1 MLSARKLM
9 VVALAFA
16 VIAAPVLAQSS
27 ETDTAR
33 MAAEAD
39 AKSDVSTLLWMGA
52 GFLFNLLG
60 VGAAYIIVPSPPA
73 SRLLGKS
80 SEYVAVYTDSYQSAA
95 RNVQVKNALI
105 GCAISAACGLLT
117 TLVYWAAWGG
127 WWWAYAD

>member
-27 ETDTAR
+27 EADAAR
-33 MAAEAD
+33 MSAETD
-39 AKSDVSTLLWMGA
+39 AKSDVSALLWMGA
-52 GFLFNLLG
+52 GFLFNILG

-80 SEYVAVYTDSYQSAA
+80 SEYVAIYTDSYQSAA
-95 RNVQVKNALI
+95 RNVQVKNALV
-105 GCAISAACGLLT
+105 GCAISAGCYLLS
-117 TLVYWAAWGG
+117 TLAYWAFVGS
-127 WWWAYAD
+127 WWWAYSD